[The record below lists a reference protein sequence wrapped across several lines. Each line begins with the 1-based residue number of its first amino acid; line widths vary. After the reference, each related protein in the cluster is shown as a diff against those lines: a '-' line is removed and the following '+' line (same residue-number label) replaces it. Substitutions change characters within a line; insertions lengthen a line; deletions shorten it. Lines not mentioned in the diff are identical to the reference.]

1 MLHKGT
7 YLWWPV
13 VVMDFPGEL
22 GYDVAMYKSY
32 QPINQEHTTPNLKIK
47 PYILTCGSDLLQVQP
62 HSSLIP

>member
-13 VVMDFPGEL
+13 LAMDFPGDL

-32 QPINQEHTTPNLKIK
+32 QPINQEHTTPNLKTI
-47 PYILTCGSDLLQVQP
+47 IS
-62 HSSLIP
+62 

>member
-13 VVMDFPGEL
+13 VAMDFPGDL
-22 GYDVAMYKSY
+22 GYDVAMYKSC
-32 QPINQEHTTPNLKIK
+32 QPINQEHKTPNLKIK
-47 PYILTCGSDLLQVQP
+47 PEYLNLWLDLLQVQP

>member
-13 VVMDFPGEL
+13 VAMDFLGDL
-22 GYDVAMYKSY
+22 GYVAMDKSY

-47 PYILTCGSDLLQVQP
+47 PYILTCGSHLLQVQP
-62 HSSLIP
+62 HSSLIT